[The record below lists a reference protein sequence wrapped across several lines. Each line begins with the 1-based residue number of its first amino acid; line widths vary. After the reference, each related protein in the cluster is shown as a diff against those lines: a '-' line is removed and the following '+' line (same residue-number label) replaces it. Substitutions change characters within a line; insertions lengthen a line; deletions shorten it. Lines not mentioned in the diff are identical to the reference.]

1 MKPQV
6 PFKDLRG
13 GNRKADSEISGVGCA
28 TTGLERGGTGGSVHV
43 TSAHEYPSIAQLLSR
58 GSELQHFERV
68 AADLIREAKYPYA
81 ERTREAIQIY
91 CEPADIGPVILV
103 TPDAV
108 EFRLPTL
115 AWPHPG
121 IPSPSS
127 RLWRRVDLD
136 DFDSV
141 DLASLLKSARAAR
154 RRQFNKCRYCGR
166 KVPPEHR
173 HSPYV
178 CHGCAEQHLH
188 VVH

>member
-1 MKPQV
+1 M
-6 PFKDLRG
+6 
-13 GNRKADSEISGVGCA
+13 AESAGV
-28 TTGLERGGTGGSVHV
+28 
-43 TSAHEYPSIAQLLSR
+43 QLLYENSR
-58 GSELQHFERV
+58 IRQPFEEVAVELIGLAGPSSV
-68 AADLIREAKYPYA
+68 
-81 ERTREAIQIY
+81 ERTRDAIQIN
-91 CEPADIGPVILV
+91 CEPEEIGPVILV

-121 IPSPSS
+121 IPAPSS

-141 DLASLLKSARAAR
+141 DLSSLLKSARAAR
-154 RRQFNKCRYCGR
+154 RRQFHVCRYCGR

-173 HSPYV
+173 HSQDV
-178 CHGCAEQHLH
+178 CHGCAEQHLD